1 VTPWPLHR
9 RWRERVSLLAADALD
24 DRARASVS
32 AHVLRCARCAE
43 ALEAERVVVATLVAD
58 AARPV
63 EPPIPLAALRTR
75 VRARLDAEAAAP
87 RRAAHAGAGWAL
99 GTAAAAL
106 LGLLGVFLLRD
117 TVPPARPVATP
128 VAQGGDARGSGDAEF
143 VRRLERNVAREQAA
157 RYLDEAG
164 DVLVTVAARA
174 HPCPKG
180 GERVDVAEEAQKSR
194 ELLARR
200 RLLDVDG
207 AAVAAAGPVLDD
219 VEQVLRE
226 VASLEA
232 CARKRDLDSIHRQI
246 EKSRLLLKIDLTARE
261 LVG

>member
-1 VTPWPLHR
+1 VIPWPLHR

-24 DRARASVS
+24 ESARASVS
-32 AHVLRCARCAE
+32 AHLARCASCAE
-43 ALEAERVVVATLVAD
+43 ALPAERAAIAALAAD
-58 AARPV
+58 AARPA

-75 VRARLDAEAAAP
+75 VLARLDAEAAVP
-87 RRAAHAGAGWAL
+87 RHAARTGAAWAL
-99 GTAAAAL
+99 GTAATAL
-106 LGLLGVFLLRD
+106 LGVLGVLLLRG
-117 TVPPARPVATP
+117 TVPPARPAATP
-128 VAQGGDARGSGDAEF
+128 VVEAGDVGDGGEEF

-174 HPCPKG
+174 HPCPRG
-180 GERVDVAEEAQKSR
+180 GERVDVGEEAQKSR

-232 CARKRDLDSIHRQI
+232 CARQRDLDTIHRQI

-261 LVG
+261 LLG